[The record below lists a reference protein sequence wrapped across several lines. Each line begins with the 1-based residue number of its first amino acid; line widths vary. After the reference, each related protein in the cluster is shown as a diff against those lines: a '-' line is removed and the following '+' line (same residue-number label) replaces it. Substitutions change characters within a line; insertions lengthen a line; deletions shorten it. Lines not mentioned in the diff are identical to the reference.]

1 MKVYLFISCNRLILS
16 SFIIHGT
23 LLVQITIDNANT
35 IIKSLLP
42 QVTAIIDAI
51 DGMYEKTALI
61 LACVEN
67 QIPVVT
73 CGGAAGRMDPTKVV
87 IDDLT
92 KVQEDRLL
100 FKCRKLL
107 RQQYGFPKV
116 PIPKTGKKERIRNW
130 RIYAVYS
137 TEVQQKVAQQ
147 EYGSLRTCDG
157 ALGTA
162 CFVTGTYGFVAAS
175 KIIEMIAI
183 DRMVFPKKP
192 PRQRV
197 ERMSVPRELLQ
208 PFGEYPNLLNITEE
222 MRSHFHPVIKL
233 PHRENLAGDISTNNS
248 LGEVYDYIVKDLTGL
263 VDNSMIIEDR
273 KFPQLLPTRE
283 EAVEHARSF
292 PSNTMKG
299 YDVGR
304 YDEDRLGMYTSSLFG
319 DSNSDDDRRRT
330 VHAGIDI
337 GAPVGTEVYA
347 FEDGIVHSVGY
358 NPDVGDYGHVIVI
371 KHMLSSSTKIYAL
384 YGHLAKSV
392 LKAKAGETIT
402 KGQVIGHIGNTDEN
416 GGWTG
421 THLHFQ
427 VAVNPPTKEHDMPG
441 TIRLVDRHFSLLEYI
456 DPRYVL
462 GELY

>member
-1 MKVYLFISCNRLILS
+1 MIN
-16 SFIIHGT
+16 
-23 LLVQITIDNANT
+23 
-35 IIKSLLP
+35 SLLP

-67 QIPVVT
+67 QIPCVT
-73 CGGAAGRMDPTKVV
+73 CGGAAGRIDPTKVV

-116 PIPKTGKKERIRNW
+116 PIPKSGRKERIRSW

-147 EYGSLRTCDG
+147 EYGSSFRTCDG

-175 KIIEMIAI
+175 KVVEMIAT
-183 DRMVFPKKP
+183 DRMVVPKKRP
-192 PRQRV
+192 GRRV
-197 ERMSVPRELLQ
+197 EQEQVQPLDDSMSVPRDLLQ

-222 MRSHFHPVIKL
+222 MRSLFHPVIKL
-233 PHRENLAGDISTNNS
+233 PRREKLSGDISTTTS
-248 LGEVYDYIVKDLTGL
+248 LDEVYDYIVKDFTGL
-263 VDNSMIIEDR
+263 VDNSVIIEDK

-283 EAVEHARSF
+283 EAVEHARAY

-304 YDEDRLGMYTSSLFG
+304 YDEDRQGMYTSSLFG
-319 DSNSDDDRRRT
+319 DSNSDDKTRRT
-330 VHAGIDI
+330 VHVGIDI
-337 GAPVGTEVYA
+337 GAPVGCTVYA

-371 KHMLSSSTKIYAL
+371 EHTLPSSTKAYAL

-392 LKAKAGETIT
+392 LKAKAGETIA
-402 KGQVIGHIGNTDEN
+402 KGQVIGYIGNTDEN

-427 VAVNPPTKEHDMPG
+427 VAVNPPMKQHDMPG
-441 TIRLVDRHFSLLEYI
+441 TIRLVDRNVLLLEYV
-456 DPRYVL
+456 DPRYIL
-462 GELY
+462 GEIY